1 MHRSALIQ
9 PCKNS
14 GSQPAPHPWNF
25 KIFQNHGS
33 ETVRCDE
40 ASFAEIKLWATDS
53 KQMIRKCFEA
63 SWSSVVKALITNTET
78 AIMLEVSGTTF
89 PDITWA
95 KYFVTW
101 NPDYI
106 YDPNGI
112 DRTKPDSQTD
122 SPPDRWQTD
131 TVKLIRLIRAFRQ
144 RSSGISLSLS
154 VGSSASRNPPELST
168 FTSRASSACLQGSAC
183 ITDLSHD
190 STLSKCACLLFYCSV
205 WPDLLLLIE
214 GVLWVQNKLDYYSIC
229 DMLLIVT
236 DNNSDSKFWFWTK
249 LCVYSS
255 ALSIEVYGWSTVE
268 CACIFVVAHLLI
280 PLYKNVLFR
289 LWSLLPVGL

>member
-1 MHRSALIQ
+1 MVRKHYDVMKHHLLKSSSEPLIRN
-9 PCKNS
+9 KRFVN
-14 GSQPAPHPWNF
+14 
-25 KIFQNHGS
+25 
-33 ETVRCDE
+33 
-40 ASFAEIKLWATDS
+40 
-53 KQMIRKCFEA
+53 A

-78 AIMLEVSGTTF
+78 VMLEASSTTF
-89 PDITWA
+89 PDIAVWA

-190 STLSKCACLLFYCSV
+190 STLSKCSCRLFYCSV
-205 WPDLLLLIE
+205 WPDLLL
-214 GVLWVQNKLDYYSIC
+214 
-229 DMLLIVT
+229 
-236 DNNSDSKFWFWTK
+236 
-249 LCVYSS
+249 
-255 ALSIEVYGWSTVE
+255 
-268 CACIFVVAHLLI
+268 
-280 PLYKNVLFR
+280 
-289 LWSLLPVGL
+289 